1 MTTDTETQRTRA
13 ESVLEIEGLRKEF
26 PGVAALDGVSLEVRD
41 GEIVGIIG
49 PNGAGK
55 STLFNC
61 VMGVH
66 EPTDGEVQ
74 LGETDITGEFTSR
87 IVRKGVSRAF
97 QQARVFP
104 ELTVRENM
112 VANQDHEDESV
123 LKTLFSSAGM
133 NDRMNDLVRKVGL
146 WDLRDRKAGELSTGQ
161 KKLLTI
167 AAALMQD
174 PEIVMLDEPTAGVN
188 PNLVDDII
196 DTIVDLNHDGATFC
210 IIEHDMDVIH
220 TLSDYVYV
228 LNNGTNLTEGPP
240 EVALDDPDVLEAYF
254 GE

>member
-1 MTTDTETQRTRA
+1 MMTETKRVNSK
-13 ESVLEIEGLRKEF
+13 SVLEIDSLRKEF
-26 PGVAALDGVSLEVRD
+26 PGVAALDGVSLEIKNK
-41 GEIVGIIG
+41 EIVGIIG

-61 VMGVH
+61 VMGVY
-66 EPTDGEVQ
+66 EPTDGEVH

-87 IVRKGVSRAF
+87 IVRRGISRAF

-104 ELTVRENM
+104 GLTVRENM
-112 VANQDHEDESV
+112 LANQDHEDENV
-123 LKTLFSSAGM
+123 VRTLFSNAEM
-133 NDRMNDLVRKVGL
+133 TDRMNDLIRQVGL

-188 PNLVDDII
+188 PNLIDDII
-196 DTIVDLNHDGATFC
+196 NTIVDLNHDEATFC

-240 EVALDDPDVLEAYF
+240 EVALDNPDVLEAYF

>member
-1 MTTDTETQRTRA
+1 MMTETKRVDSK
-13 ESVLEIEGLRKEF
+13 SVLEIDSLRKEF
-26 PGVAALDGVSLEVRD
+26 PGVSALDGVSLEIKNR
-41 GEIVGIIG
+41 EIVGVIG

-61 VMGVH
+61 VMGVY
-66 EPTDGEVQ
+66 EPTDGEVH

-87 IVRKGVSRAF
+87 IVRRGVSRAF

-104 ELTVRENM
+104 GLTVRENM
-112 VANQDHEDESV
+112 LANQDHEDENV
-123 LKTLFSSAGM
+123 VRTLFSNAEM
-133 NDRMNDLVRKVGL
+133 TDRMNDLVRQVGL

-188 PNLVDDII
+188 PNLIDDII
-196 DTIVDLNHDGATFC
+196 NTIVDLNHDGATFC

-240 EVALDDPDVLEAYF
+240 EVALDNPDVLEAYF

>member
-1 MTTDTETQRTRA
+1 MTETQRVNS
-13 ESVLEIEGLRKEF
+13 ESVLEIDGLRKEF
-26 PGVAALDGVSLEVRD
+26 PGVAALDGVSLEIRER
-41 GEIVGIIG
+41 EIVGIIG

-61 VMGVH
+61 IMGVH
-66 EPTDGEVQ
+66 EPTDGEIY
-74 LGETDITGEFTSR
+74 LDKKTDITGEFTSR

-104 ELTVRENM
+104 GLTVRENM
-112 VANQDHEDESV
+112 VANQDHEDENIV
-123 LKTLFSSAGM
+123 TTLFNSAEATE
-133 NDRMNDLVRKVGL
+133 RMNDLVRQVGL

-167 AAALMQD
+167 AAALMQN

-196 DTIVDLNHDGATFC
+196 DTIIDLNHDGATFC

-228 LNNGTNLTEGPP
+228 LNNGMNLTEGPP
-240 EVALDDPDVLEAYF
+240 DVALDDPDVLEAYF

>member
-1 MTTDTETQRTRA
+1 MMTETKRVDSK
-13 ESVLEIEGLRKEF
+13 SVLEIDSLRKEF
-26 PGVAALDGVSLEVRD
+26 PGVSALDGVSLEIKNR
-41 GEIVGIIG
+41 EIVGVIG

-61 VMGVH
+61 VMGVY
-66 EPTDGEVQ
+66 EPTDGEVH

-87 IVRKGVSRAF
+87 IVRRGVSRAF

-104 ELTVRENM
+104 GLTVRENM
-112 VANQDHEDESV
+112 LANQDHEDENV
-123 LKTLFSSAGM
+123 VRTLFSNAEM
-133 NDRMNDLVRKVGL
+133 TDRMNDLIRQVGL

-188 PNLVDDII
+188 PNLIDDII
-196 DTIVDLNHDGATFC
+196 NTIVDLNHDGATFC

-240 EVALDDPDVLEAYF
+240 EVALDNPDVLEAYF

>member
-1 MTTDTETQRTRA
+1 MMTETKRVDSK
-13 ESVLEIEGLRKEF
+13 SVLEIDSLRKEF
-26 PGVAALDGVSLEVRD
+26 PGVSALDGVSLEIKNR
-41 GEIVGIIG
+41 EIVGVIG

-61 VMGVH
+61 VMGVY
-66 EPTDGEVQ
+66 EPTDGEVH

-87 IVRKGVSRAF
+87 IVRRGISRAF

-104 ELTVRENM
+104 GLTVRENM
-112 VANQDHEDESV
+112 LANQDHEDENV
-123 LKTLFSSAGM
+123 VRTLFSNAEM
-133 NDRMNDLVRKVGL
+133 TDRMNDLIRQVGL

-188 PNLVDDII
+188 PNLIDDII
-196 DTIVDLNHDGATFC
+196 NTIVDLNHDGATFC

-240 EVALDDPDVLEAYF
+240 EVALDNPDVLEAYF